1 MNRKIC
7 FVLLFCSYFVFSFGQ
22 SAYKLKQQALKSFE
36 RRSYKS
42 SLNKFL
48 KAEALGDTLI
58 GSKYKIGI
66 CYVALGGYDNA
77 NKYFAQLEN
86 FMVFDRENVE
96 GNYFGTRSSHCF
108 PDALDEIADI
118 AEINFV
124 KRNYKITINC
134 CKYLC
139 NYYFVDDY
147 SYTRIVETFYTT
159 RKYDRCIAY
168 CESALKN
175 IERFIIKSEV
185 DYFLSYIGL
194 CYFKMKNHAVA
205 VTYFDKI
212 INDENISAKRKSG
225 AYTNKIS
232 CLIEMKNYSEAIRVA
247 EEGKLS
253 ADYFTK
259 DRRFFKRKKR
269 ESRRLLRYQEKHSK

>member
-1 MNRKIC
+1 MNKNVF
-7 FVLLFCSYFVFSFGQ
+7 FVLLFCSCFVFSFGQ

-42 SLNKFL
+42 SLNRFL

-58 GSKYKIGI
+58 GLKYKIGI
-66 CYVALGGYDNA
+66 CYVALGDYNNA
-77 NKYFAQLEN
+77 NKYFAQLDR
-86 FMVFDRENVE
+86 FMMYDKDVYKEKYIGFRIMHSFEK
-96 GNYFGTRSSHCF
+96 
-108 PDALDEIADI
+108 ALDEIKDV
-118 AEINFV
+118 AEDNFV
-124 KRNYKITINC
+124 KRNFKVTINC

-139 NYYFVDDY
+139 DSNFVDDY
-147 SYTRIVETFYTT
+147 GYIRIVETYYTT
-159 RKYDRCIAY
+159 RKYEQCILY
-168 CESALKN
+168 CEQALKN
-175 IERFIIKSEV
+175 IERFSSKPDV
-185 DYFLSYIGL
+185 DYYLSYIGL
-194 CYFKMKNHAVA
+194 CYVSMNNHAVA

-212 INDENISAKRKSG
+212 IDDVNISDKRKYA

-232 CLIEMKNYSEAIRVA
+232 CLIEMKHYSEAIKVA
-247 EEGKLS
+247 EEGKIA